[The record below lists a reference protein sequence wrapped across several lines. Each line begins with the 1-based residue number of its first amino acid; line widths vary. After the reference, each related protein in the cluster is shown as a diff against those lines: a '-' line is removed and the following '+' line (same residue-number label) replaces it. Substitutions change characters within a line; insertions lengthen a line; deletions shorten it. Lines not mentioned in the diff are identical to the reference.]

1 LLATFTLFLPLTGY
15 IISFFFLRNSDPKY
29 SQNLTSIL
37 IILSSI
43 FSWIILFN
51 IIEYNEVEKIN
62 LLNWINSGNLSVSWS
77 LRIDT
82 LTSVMFIVVTNV
94 SAAVHVYS
102 IGYMKN
108 DNSIP
113 RFMSYLSLFTF
124 FMLILVSSDNL
135 LQMFFG
141 WEGVGLTSYL
151 LIGFWYHKK
160 SANDAAIKAF
170 IVNRVGDF
178 GFLIGILGIFIIFDS
193 IYFDEIFSKVYLF
206 KDHKFIFLGNFF
218 STLDAICLFLFIG
231 AMGKSAQIGLHTW
244 LPDAMEGPTPVSA
257 LIHAATMVTAG
268 VFMVSRMSPLF
279 SESSFASD
287 FITIIGATTAI
298 FAATIAITQNDIKKV
313 IAYSTCSQLG
323 YMFFAAGLG
332 AYNSSIFHLMTH
344 GFFKALLFLCAG
356 SVIHAMNNEQ
366 DMQKMGGLSK
376 KLPITTLLM
385 WIGTLSII
393 GFPFFSGYYSKE
405 SILHASFFSNN
416 YTGLLSYIIGIITA
430 CLTALYSW
438 RLLFLTFHG
447 NNRSDTIDYKD
458 AHESPLIMLIPL
470 IFLAIGSVFAGI
482 FFNDL
487 FLGEFSYNFWNNS
500 IIIEQFHKDYIPFS
514 QSLIIKLSSII
525 GISLALIFYYYKT
538 DFQEIFYKKFKLL
551 YLISFNKWYFDE
563 IYNFLFVKPS
573 FIVANIF
580 WINGD
585 EKTIDFYG
593 PNGISKIISKISIIF
608 GRFQTG
614 YLYHYAFVMIIG
626 LSGFLTWYLYFKS
639 L

>member
-1 LLATFTLFLPLTGY
+1 MLATFTLFLPLAGY
-15 IISFFFLRNSDPKY
+15 VISFFFLRKSNPKY

-43 FSWIILFN
+43 LSWIILYN
-51 IIEYNEVEKIN
+51 IIEYDEVNKIN
-62 LLNWINSGNLSVSWS
+62 LFDWIDSGNFTVSWS

-82 LTSVMFIVVTNV
+82 LTSVMFIVITNV
-94 SAAVHVYS
+94 SAAVHLYS

-193 IYFDEIFSKVYLF
+193 IYFDDIFSQIYLF
-206 KDHKFIFLGNFF
+206 KDHKFNFFSYYF
-218 STLDAICLFLFIG
+218 STLDTICIFLFIG

-279 SESSFASD
+279 SESPFASE

-323 YMFFAAGLG
+323 YMFFASGLG

-366 DMQKMGGLSK
+366 DMQKMGGLSS
-376 KLPITTLLM
+376 KLPVTTFLM

-405 SILHASFFSNN
+405 SILYNSYFSNT
-416 YTGLLSYIIGIITA
+416 YSGTFSYIVGIITA
-430 CLTALYSW
+430 GLTALYSW

-447 NNRSDTIDYKD
+447 SNRSEKLDYQN

-482 FFNDL
+482 FFKDL
-487 FLGEFSYNFWNNS
+487 FLGQFSYNFWNDS
-500 IIIEQFHKDYIPFS
+500 IIIEQLHKEYIPFS

-525 GISLALIFYYYKT
+525 GILLALIFYYYKT
-538 DFQEIFYKKFKLL
+538 DFQKFFYKKLKFL
-551 YLISFNKWYFDE
+551 YLISYNKWYFDE
-563 IYNFLFVKPS
+563 LYNFIFVKPS
-573 FIVANIF
+573 FILANIF

-585 EKTIDFYG
+585 QKTIDFYG

-608 GRFQTG
+608 GRIQTG

-626 LSGFLTWYLYFKS
+626 LSGFLTWYLYI
-639 L
+639 

>member
-1 LLATFTLFLPLTGY
+1 
-15 IISFFFLRNSDPKY
+15 
-29 SQNLTSIL
+29 
-37 IILSSI
+37 
-43 FSWIILFN
+43 
-51 IIEYNEVEKIN
+51 
-62 LLNWINSGNLSVSWS
+62 
-77 LRIDT
+77 
-82 LTSVMFIVVTNV
+82 
-94 SAAVHVYS
+94 
-102 IGYMKN
+102 
-108 DNSIP
+108 
-113 RFMSYLSLFTF
+113 
-124 FMLILVSSDNL
+124 
-135 LQMFFG
+135 
-141 WEGVGLTSYL
+141 
-151 LIGFWYHKK
+151 
-160 SANDAAIKAF
+160 
-170 IVNRVGDF
+170 
-178 GFLIGILGIFIIFDS
+178 
-193 IYFDEIFSKVYLF
+193 
-206 KDHKFIFLGNFF
+206 
-218 STLDAICLFLFIG
+218 
-231 AMGKSAQIGLHTW
+231 
-244 LPDAMEGPTPVSA
+244 
-257 LIHAATMVTAG
+257 
-268 VFMVSRMSPLF
+268 
-279 SESSFASD
+279 
-287 FITIIGATTAI
+287 
-298 FAATIAITQNDIKKV
+298 
-313 IAYSTCSQLG
+313 
-323 YMFFAAGLG
+323 
-332 AYNSSIFHLMTH
+332 
-344 GFFKALLFLCAG
+344 
-356 SVIHAMNNEQ
+356 MNNEQ
-366 DMQKMGGLSK
+366 DMQKMGGLSQ

-416 YTGLLSYIIGIITA
+416 YAGLLSYIIGIITT

-447 NNRSDTIDYKD
+447 KNRSDTIDYKN

-487 FLGEFSYNFWNNS
+487 FLGQFSYNFWNNS

-626 LSGFLTWYLYFKS
+626 LSGFLTWYLYF
-639 L
+639 